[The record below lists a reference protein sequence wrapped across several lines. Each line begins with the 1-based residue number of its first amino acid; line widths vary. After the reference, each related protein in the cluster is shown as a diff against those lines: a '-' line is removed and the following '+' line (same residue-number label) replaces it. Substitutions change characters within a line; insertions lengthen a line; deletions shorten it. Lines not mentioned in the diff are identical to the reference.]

1 MSELENKKKI
11 EMKERIRRFIK
22 NQRNFLATTS
32 NIKERIETTSLDLT
46 RMVVM
51 IPEGDMPLFR
61 EIIAELEKE
70 SKGSDWIEWK

>member
-1 MSELENKKKI
+1 MSEVENKKKI

-32 NIKERIETTSLDLT
+32 NIKEGIETTSLDLA

-70 SKGSDWIEWK
+70 SKVSE